1 MGVPRSATALR
12 ANAGSLVRPTKV
24 FRASRSIGTSVEP
37 SGPVPGPPRRK
48 LNRRKWAAIV
58 VAVAIPVAAFA
69 AWEILRPR
77 SIGEVLSME
86 HLQAGSDISLQGRI
100 TAVGREISSY
110 GPRVYLQ
117 LDDNGFCTG
126 AVPWTLN
133 LVADPNGSYAAG
145 ESYQTTLHMQPF
157 TINGVPT
164 VWTPQLACPFPAL
177 YRAIGVVYDAVSRVR
192 NMTLTYNGT
201 DVGGWSGYEITSLN
215 GTRYSPDALPVDL
228 LKALPT
234 SPGGR
239 PIDSAKGLTDAAA
252 GLYLAASATVGG
264 SYLVGFV
271 VADRMTSLAAP
282 ASANGT
288 LRFLD
293 ADSDGLVGSGDRLD
307 VRLPPTGS
315 PNGWDTYFLRL
326 GNWSA
331 GTPNIAAAI
340 HLILVGPSGPLET
353 MSIVL
358 SLSPFEG
365 RSAATADMGN
375 PIDCGPFGKDDLL
388 ICRTI

>member
-1 MGVPRSATALR
+1 
-12 ANAGSLVRPTKV
+12 
-24 FRASRSIGTSVEP
+24 VEP
-37 SGPVPGPPRRK
+37 SGPVPGSPRRK

-77 SIGEVLSME
+77 SIGEVLSLE

-100 TAVGREISSY
+100 TAVGRESYSY

-126 AVPWTLN
+126 ADPWTLN
-133 LVADPNGSYAAG
+133 LVVDPNGSYAAG
-145 ESYQTTLHMQPF
+145 ESYQTTLHMQAF
-157 TINGVPT
+157 TINGDAV

-177 YRAIGVVYDAVSRVR
+177 YRSIGVVFDSVSRVR
-192 NMTLTYNGT
+192 NMTLMYNGT
-201 DVGGWSGYEITSLN
+201 DAGGWSRYEMTSLN
-215 GTRYSPDALPVDL
+215 GTRSSPDALPVDL
-228 LKALPT
+228 LKTLPT
-234 SPGGR
+234 TPGGR
-239 PIDSAKGLTDAAA
+239 PIDSAKGLTNAAA
-252 GLYLAASATVGG
+252 RFYLAASATIGG
-264 SYLVGFV
+264 SDLVGFE

-282 ASANGT
+282 ASTNGT
-288 LRFLD
+288 LRFVD
-293 ADSDGLVGSGDRLD
+293 ADSDGFVGSGDRLD

-326 GNWSA
+326 GNWST

-353 MSIVL
+353 LSIGS
-358 SLSPFEG
+358 SLSPFDLRFAG
-365 RSAATADMGN
+365 STDVRASRATAVRSA
-375 PIDCGPFGKDDLL
+375 
-388 ICRTI
+388 RTMS